1 MNVSSYYSFIFV
13 FSLAALFTSQI
24 KALSNQTSKF
34 SYRFSASVIPVVY
47 ITFLQ
52 HGEHIP
58 QYMRVS
64 IVFAAF

>member
-13 FSLAALFTSQI
+13 FSLAVLFTSQI

-52 HGEHIP
+52 HIP

-64 IVFAAF
+64 IVFAAL